1 MVRPCSKRWRCR
13 IQLRRCWWN
22 CPKHRC
28 VQSIHTRTERMASW
42 SADRPTL
49 TAQDINAGDGTTSVV
64 VLAGALLKKS
74 MELIEKGI
82 HPTVISDAMNIAGE
96 KACAILEENAIPV
109 DLSDREAL
117 IQNATTSLGSKVVS
131 QYSSVLAPMAVD
143 CVLGVVDP
151 ATPNRCARQRTS
163 RVCAVSGTCES
174 WSRNEL
180 TNPGLALVG
189 FVQRGFERHQAR
201 EEAGRDRGRHR
212 NGRRTGV

>member
-1 MVRPCSKRWRCR
+1 M
-13 IQLRRCWWN
+13 
-22 CPKHRC
+22 
-28 VQSIHTRTERMASW
+28 QSIQARTEREASR

-131 QYSSVLAPMAVD
+131 QYSSILAPMAVD

-163 RVCAVSGTCES
+163 RAYAVSGTCEC

-180 TNPGLALVG
+180 TLPGLALIG
-189 FVQRGFERHQAR
+189 FAQRGFEGHQAR
-201 EEAGRDRGRHR
+201 EEAGRDRGRH
-212 NGRRTGV
+212 

>member
-1 MVRPCSKRWRCR
+1 
-13 IQLRRCWWN
+13 
-22 CPKHRC
+22 
-28 VQSIHTRTERMASW
+28 MAIW

-74 MELIEKGI
+74 MDLIEKGI
-82 HPTVISDAMNIAGE
+82 HPTVISDAMNLAGE

-131 QYSSVLAPMAVD
+131 QYSSILAPMAVD

-151 ATPNRCARQRTS
+151 ESPNRCARVAVLRRRS
-163 RVCAVSGTCES
+163 RAVV
-174 WSRNEL
+174 
-180 TNPGLALVG
+180 PALV
-189 FVQRGFERHQAR
+189 
-201 EEAGRDRGRHR
+201 
-212 NGRRTGV
+212 